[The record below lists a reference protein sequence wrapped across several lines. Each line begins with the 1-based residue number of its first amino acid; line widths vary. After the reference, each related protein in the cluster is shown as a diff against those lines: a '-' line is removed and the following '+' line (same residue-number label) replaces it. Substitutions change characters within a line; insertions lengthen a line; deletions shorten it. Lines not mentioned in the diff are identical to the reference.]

1 MNKELN
7 NVKLKMSEGL
17 NWGQVVL
24 DFLAEDIGIS
34 KDLAFRLGSL
44 LGSGLNK
51 GSVCGAITSAYIALG
66 LKYGNDMSL
75 TKQKMKEFDKE
86 FLELNQYFTCEE
98 LLGANVTI
106 PGEREKIIASG
117 IKGKVCPKAIST
129 SIEILKKL

>member
-1 MNKELN
+1 M
-7 NVKLKMSEGL
+7 
-17 NWGQVVL
+17 L

-51 GSVCGAITSAYIALG
+51 GSVCGAITSAYISLG
-66 LKYGNDMSL
+66 LKYGSDLPL
-75 TKQKMKEFDKE
+75 TKEKMKEFDKE
-86 FLELNQYFTCEE
+86 FLKLNEHTTCED

-106 PGEREKIIASG
+106 PEKREKIIASG
-117 IKGKVCPKAIST
+117 IKRKVCPKAIST